1 MLDELEPLGLTEAA
15 RRIGTDPFEVVRLLV
30 AAGAVPEGP
39 LLVEAEIVDK
49 LRGIGRIEPSWWA
62 DASLPKD
69 TEPARARVRAAV
81 QLLLDKGRV
90 GEERTRMDNVWR
102 GLDEGDRRLLERA
115 FAVFSE
121 EGMVRISP
129 SSIGPMLS
137 IEPVAVE
144 AAKKFAAGKLDS
156 PGLRALLAEV

>member
-1 MLDELEPLGLTEAA
+1 MLEELEPVGLPEAA

-39 LLVEAEIVDK
+39 LLVDAEIVDK
-49 LRGIGRIEPSWWA
+49 LRGIGRIEAPWWGEVA
-62 DASLPKD
+62 LPKD
-69 TEPARARVRAAV
+69 SNPYRARVRAAV

-102 GLDEGDRRLLERA
+102 GLDKGNRQLLERA

-129 SSIGPMLS
+129 SSIGPLLS